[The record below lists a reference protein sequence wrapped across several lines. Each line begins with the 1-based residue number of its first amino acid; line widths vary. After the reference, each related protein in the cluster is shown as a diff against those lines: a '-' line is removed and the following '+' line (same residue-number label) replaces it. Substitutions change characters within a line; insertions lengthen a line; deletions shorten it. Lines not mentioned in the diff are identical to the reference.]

1 MPAIRWNSVIVRA
14 GPSEIRVRTVWVRT
28 SGPRT
33 NAAPDAICVWTTK
46 SIDALYWPPIEVQKS
61 AFSSRGRP
69 TDVSARR
76 ARAAVERALER
87 PRPGSRR

>member
-46 SIDALYWPPIEVQKS
+46 SIEALYWPPIEVQKS

-69 TDVSARR
+69 TDVSAS
-76 ARAAVERALER
+76 ASSAPPSSA
-87 PRPGSRR
+87 PSTTSGGSRR